1 MKSCLNFSSGLFVIA
16 KVMTLS
22 THQLQMKNTET
33 EFRGHRKMALFLC
46 PVRGEY
52 SRLAPQEIFQAHP
65 SFFSRLLTVPFT
77 FLFFSSVQF
86 SRSVVS
92 DSLRPHESQHARP
105 PCPSLSPGVHSN
117 SHPLSQ

>member
-22 THQLQMKNTET
+22 THQCQMKHTET
-33 EFRGHRKMALFLC
+33 EFRGHRKMALFLF

-52 SRLAPQEIFQAHP
+52 SRLAPQEVFQARP

-86 SRSVVS
+86 SRLVPGSSTASWVS
-92 DSLRPHESQHARP
+92 HRRFPRMTIPAEA
-105 PCPSLSPGVHSN
+105 HSGN
-117 SHPLSQ
+117 N

>member
-22 THQLQMKNTET
+22 AHQCQMKNTET

-52 SRLAPQEIFQAHP
+52 SRLAPQEVFQARP
-65 SFFSRLLTVPFT
+65 SFFSILLTVPFT
-77 FLFFSSVQF
+77 FLFFSSVQL
-86 SRSVVS
+86 SCSVVS
-92 DSLRPHESQHARP
+92 DSLQPHEPQHARP
-105 PCPSLSPGVHSN
+105 PCPSPSPGVHSN
-117 SHPLSQ
+117 SHPSSG